1 MITVIYIVS
10 FVFVILILRKPY
22 IGIATILGLISF
34 QGLIGDWLEDSELF
48 FQVFGAA
55 TIFGYFLNYVH
66 RANRSLFRVSPTA
79 LLILFFAIFL
89 LISNYGVALNST
101 ERNWFS
107 TYLQLFALVVLIEN
121 VITSRNDIENLML
134 WFSIG
139 SVLYFAN
146 IIFILSESGQ
156 EGLIEGANLYTRAF
170 IIAALFTYYHLKK
183 ASKNKYLLIILLLIQ
198 CAGIVLSQSRTGI
211 ILLFIALIYIL
222 YKDYNLSLRSVIVI
236 LLGGLL
242 IYYLVPED
250 VINSIQTD
258 FSDKPNLR
266 NPGKVDYSS
275 IDTNIRF
282 YLWGIGYDLWVNSNI
297 FLGIGIGQFKAVVV
311 SYLPGLETGI
321 GLHNT
326 YLSILFETGIF
337 GFLIFM
343 GFIVRA
349 LRIYF
354 ISGVSEKR
362 VGISTVW
369 LMCFI
374 VILIGGMTKHEH
386 YDKILFSVI
395 GMSYFFSRRSEVKHA
410 EN

>member
-1 MITVIYIVS
+1 MITIIYIVS
-10 FVFVILILRKPY
+10 FVLFILILRKPY

-55 TIFGYFLNYVH
+55 TILGYLLNYIQGDS
-66 RANRSLFRVSPTA
+66 RYLFRVSITP
-79 LLILFFAIFL
+79 LLILLFAIFL
-89 LISNYGVALNST
+89 LVSNYSVALNSA

-121 VITSRNDIENLML
+121 VITSRGDIENLML
-134 WFSIG
+134 WFSVG
-139 SVLYFAN
+139 SILYFVN
-146 IIFILSESGQ
+146 IIFILRESGQ
-156 EGLIEGANLYTRAF
+156 EELIEGANLYTRAF
-170 IIAALFTYYHLKK
+170 IIAALFAYYHLKK
-183 ASKNKYLLIILLLIQ
+183 ATKNRYLFIILLLVQ
-198 CAGIVLSQSRTGI
+198 CVGIVLTQSRTGI

-236 LLGGLL
+236 MLGGLL
-242 IYYLVPED
+242 IYYLVPQD

-266 NPGKVDYSS
+266 NPGKIDYSS
-275 IDTNIRF
+275 IDSNIRF

-311 SYLPGLETGI
+311 SYFPALEVGI

-343 GFIVRA
+343 GFIIRA
-349 LRIYF
+349 LRIYL
-354 ISGVSEKR
+354 ISGFKDR
-362 VGISTVW
+362 GVGISTIW

-374 VILIGGMTKHEH
+374 VILIGGLTKHEH

-395 GMSYFFSRRSEVKHA
+395 GMSFFFQGSMK
-410 EN
+410 